1 MKTMS
6 AQRPRLL
13 VLYHFFH
20 PDPVVS
26 ARIFSDFAA
35 EQAARGWDV
44 TALTSNRSHG
54 DPEAS
59 LPAEELWNGVRIRR
73 VFRPAWSQKKPLSRI
88 GNSAWLLPAWLA
100 ESAKLGRFDAIVI
113 GSDPSFAASIAIP
126 LRAARPRTPIIHWC
140 LDVYPEAVAAE
151 WTGRTRLL
159 VPPARALMSAA
170 YRRCDVIVDLGPC
183 MRERLERYGGTAR
196 HETFTPWALVE
207 PERPADP
214 DPAVRRELF
223 GEAKLGLLYAGS
235 MSRPHDFEGLLALAR
250 ACRARAGDEIAM
262 CFACTG
268 TNLPRLEAATRP
280 DDTNVRFIPFAEE
293 ETIGARFAAADF
305 HLGSLRPEYT
315 GVVVP
320 SKFFA
325 ALAAA
330 RPFIFAGE
338 PEAAI
343 ARWIREHDVGLV
355 LAPGRVDEVA
365 DRLVAI
371 KDDPSSVR
379 AMRANALATY
389 RRHFSRR
396 IVNDRWTALLQ
407 QQLERRSASPTGASV
422 GGTGTL

>member
-1 MKTMS
+1 MS
-6 AQRPRLL
+6 AVSPTRPRLL

-54 DPEAS
+54 DPDAR
-59 LPAEELWNGVRIRR
+59 LPTEELWNGVRIRR
-73 VFRPAWSQKKPLSRI
+73 VFRPAWSQKKPFARL
-88 GNSAWLLPAWLA
+88 GNSGWLLSAWLV
-100 ESAKLGRFDAIVI
+100 ESARLGAFDAIVI
-113 GSDPSFAASIAIP
+113 GSDPSFAAAIAIP

-140 LDVYPEAVAAE
+140 LDVFPDAVEAE

-159 VPPARALMSAA
+159 APPARAVMSAA
-170 YRRCDVIVDLGPC
+170 YRRCDVVVDLGPC
-183 MRERLERYGGTAR
+183 MRARLERYGGAPR
-196 HETFTPWALVE
+196 RETFTPWALVE
-207 PERPADP
+207 PAHPADP
-214 DPAVRRELF
+214 DPVVRRELF
-223 GEAKLGLLYAGS
+223 GDAKLGLLYAGS
-235 MSRPHDFEGLLALAR
+235 MSRPHDFESLLALAR
-250 ACRARAGDEIAM
+250 ACRARAGEEIVL

-268 TNLPRLEAATRP
+268 TNLPRLEAAVRP
-280 DDTNVRFIPFAEE
+280 DDTNVRFAPFAEE
-293 ETIGARFAAADF
+293 QTIGARFAAADF
-305 HLGSLRPEYT
+305 HLGSLRSDYT

-343 ARWIREHDVGLV
+343 AGWIREHDVGIV
-355 LAPGRVDEVA
+355 LAPGHADEVA
-365 DRLVAI
+365 DRLVGI
-371 KDDPSSVR
+371 KDDPESVR

-389 RRHFSRR
+389 RRHFSKRL
-396 IVNDRWTALLQ
+396 INDRWAALLADV
-407 QQLERRSASPTGASV
+407 LERRSA
-422 GGTGTL
+422 

>member
-1 MKTMS
+1 M
-6 AQRPRLL
+6 AAPRQRLL

-35 EQAARGWDV
+35 EQAKRGWDV

-54 DPEAS
+54 DPAARLAPRED
-59 LPAEELWNGVRIRR
+59 WNGVHIRR
-73 VFRPAWSQKKPLSRI
+73 VFRPAWSQKKPLRRL
-88 GNSAWLLPAWLA
+88 GNSAWLLPAWLV
-100 ESAKLGRFDAIVI
+100 ESAKLGAFDAIVI

-140 LDVYPEAVAAE
+140 LDVYPDAVEAE

-159 VPPARALMSAA
+159 SPPARALMSAA
-170 YRRCDVIVDLGPC
+170 YRRCDVVVDLGPC
-183 MRERLERYGGTAR
+183 MRARLERYGGSPR
-196 HETFTPWALVE
+196 RETLTPWALVE

-235 MSRPHDFEGLLALAR
+235 MSRPHDFESLLALAR
-250 ACRARAGDEIAM
+250 ACRARAGDAIVM

-268 TNLPRLEAATRP
+268 TNLPALEAAVRP
-280 DDTNVRFIPFAEE
+280 DDTNVRFAPFADEA
-293 ETIGARFAAADF
+293 TIEKRFEAADF
-305 HLGSLRPEYT
+305 HLGSLRPDYT

-338 PEAAI
+338 SNAAI
-343 ARWIREHDVGLV
+343 SGWVREHGVGMEFSEGRADDV
-355 LAPGRVDEVA
+355 AA
-365 DRLVAI
+365 RLVAQQ
-371 KDDPSSVR
+371 DDPAGIR
-379 AMRANALATY
+379 AMRSNALATY
-389 RRHFSRR
+389 RGHFSKR
-396 IVNDRWTALLQ
+396 IINDRWAALLET
-407 QQLERRSASPTGASV
+407 QLGRR
-422 GGTGTL
+422 